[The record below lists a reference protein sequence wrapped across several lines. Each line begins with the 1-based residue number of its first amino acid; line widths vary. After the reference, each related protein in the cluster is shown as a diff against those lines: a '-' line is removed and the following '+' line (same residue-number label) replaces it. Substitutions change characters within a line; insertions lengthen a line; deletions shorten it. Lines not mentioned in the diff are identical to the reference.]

1 MLSLLVV
8 SLLIV
13 ASRWRSFP
21 VLVGSTCVLAGFLLG
36 GLNGAAVGRGS
47 RQACPATLL
56 TGDPVLVSGI
66 VTNRAGTGAGSRRIL
81 RLTDADILSDGRMC
95 AVAGLLVRVSSRSEV
110 PTAGSRVR
118 IEGEWMKLAEPG
130 RWPSRPERQG
140 LVTGRIVEIEPGV
153 GRSLATRSKAALA
166 TRLAEHLP
174 PDVAPT
180 ALALVLAERDELD
193 PELRRRFASAGLAH
207 LLAISGMHVGLLA
220 AGIVWLLRL
229 FVGPRRRIIA
239 LVLVTGYVLMIGAP
253 VAAGRAL
260 VVFAGYVWAGT
271 RGWPARAG
279 ELLGMAALVTLIV
292 DPLSLSDP
300 GFQLSYA
307 GFSGVLVGSR
317 LTMLAGP
324 GAGRGRITAVRRVL
338 IHGSIVASCALLA
351 TSPFTAWHFGQI
363 TPVALI
369 SHLVGAP
376 LVAVS
381 LGSLFPILMLP
392 GPFAAPP
399 AAVATGAIRLLHLT
413 VGWFSTVPLGH
424 SAVAA
429 PGVVIWVFWAL
440 MIAAALRVVIT
451 GVVRAAIKPGL
462 IGIALYALAPLL
474 HGLPGEQS
482 MLCTLSVG
490 QGDAAVLR
498 TRRGHW
504 MVFDGGSAA
513 GDWDAGKSILIPF
526 LRRHGASRVDVV
538 ILSHPDL
545 DHLGG
550 LLSLLDDMPIGRLV
564 DTGNP
569 VPSVVYERFLA
580 AVDASSTRWLPA
592 APGDQLQLDD
602 ARITILGPPGGSTR
616 LSDSPNATSVTFRLT
631 VAGGFRY
638 LNTGDATIREER
650 DLLASWP
657 VDSLR
662 ADLMKVGHHGSRTSS
677 AVAFVRAVDP
687 VLAVISSGTRN
698 PYGHPHP
705 ETLARL
711 DSAGVPRVWR
721 TDRHGTLCVEIDKHG
736 RWRVRGESTWRD
748 PASAS

>member
-1 MLSLLVV
+1 MFSLLVFAGRLRGYPGLLG
-8 SLLIV
+8 SACLLI
-13 ASRWRSFP
+13 AI
-21 VLVGSTCVLAGFLLG
+21 LLG
-36 GLNGAAVGRGS
+36 GLNGAEASRRS
-47 RQACPATLL
+47 RQACPAALL
-56 TGDPVLVSGI
+56 TGDRVVASGI
-66 VTNRAGTGAGSRRIL
+66 VTNRAAAGAGSRRIL
-81 RLTDADILSDGRMC
+81 RLTDVDILLAEDGRTC
-95 AVAGLLVRVSSRSEV
+95 AVAGLLVRVSGRSEV

-118 IEGEWMKLAEPG
+118 IEGEWMRLAGSG

-140 LVTGRIVEIEPGV
+140 LVTGLFVGIESGV
-153 GRSLATRSKAALA
+153 GHSLATRSKSAMAE
-166 TRLAEHLP
+166 RLVAHLP

-220 AGIVWLLRL
+220 AGMLWLLRW

-239 LVLVTGYVLMIGAP
+239 LVLVAGYVLMIGAP
-253 VAAGRAL
+253 VAASRAL
-260 VVFAGYVWAGT
+260 IVFAGYIWAGT

-279 ELLGMAALVTLIV
+279 ELLGLAALTTLIL

-307 GFSGVLVGSR
+307 GFSGVLIGNR
-317 LTMLAGP
+317 LTRLSGP
-324 GAGRGRITAVRRVL
+324 VADRGRAATVRRGL
-338 IHGSIVASCALLA
+338 THASIVSSCALLA

-369 SHLVGAP
+369 AHLVGAP
-376 LVAVS
+376 LIAVS
-381 LGSLFPILMLP
+381 LGSLFPILVLP
-392 GPFAAPP
+392 GPFTIPA
-399 AAVATGAIRLLHLT
+399 AAVATGTIRLLHLT
-413 VGWFSTVPLGH
+413 VGWFSAIPLGH

-429 PGVVIWVFWAL
+429 PDAAIWAFWVLAIVAVLQVVIS
-440 MIAAALRVVIT
+440 
-451 GVVRAAIKPGL
+451 GVPRAAVRPGL
-462 IGIALYALAPLL
+462 IGMALYAVAPLV
-474 HGLPGEQS
+474 HGLPGGHS

-504 MVFDGGSAA
+504 MVFDGGSATR
-513 GDWDAGKSILIPF
+513 DWDAGKSILIPF

-550 LLSLLDDMPIGRLV
+550 LVSLLNNMPIGRLV
-564 DTGNP
+564 DTGDP
-569 VPSVVYERFLA
+569 VPSAAYERFLA

-602 ARITILGPPGGSTR
+602 AQITVLGPPGDSTR
-616 LSDSPNATSVTFRLT
+616 LSGSPNATSVTFRLT
-631 VAGGFRY
+631 MAGGFRY
-638 LNTGDATIREER
+638 VNTGDATMREEYT
-650 DLLASWP
+650 LLASWP

-662 ADLMKVGHHGSRTSS
+662 ADLLKVGHHGSRTSS
-677 AVAFVRAVDP
+677 AVRFVRAVGPD
-687 VLAVISSGTRN
+687 LAVISSGVRN
-698 PYGHPHP
+698 PYGHPHA

-711 DSAGVPRVWR
+711 DSAGVVRVWR
-721 TDRHGTLCVEIDKHG
+721 TDRNGTLCVEIDARG
-736 RWRVRGESTWRD
+736 WWRVRGEGAWRD
-748 PASAS
+748 PAGAS